1 MSNSYSRKQ
10 YSCSATSAL
19 GSMKNQSSY
28 RLIATKV
35 FQALPTTISSGA
47 IFNTNALAIQE
58 MTTSGFTVISTS
70 SKEATQKAEAT
81 RKAINELRKLSG
93 LTWDQLA
100 KLFNVSRRSLHFWAS
115 GQRLSSFNEE
125 SLNRLLGTI
134 RYIDRGSADI
144 NRGLL
149 MSPGSDGKPL
159 IDLLA
164 MGEYEKIKQILDT
177 GNAPQKTQ
185 LVSLSED
192 TRISHM
198 PPNPADLVDALQE
211 PIHHDVGRTR
221 PARTS
226 RKHRNDSEQ

>member
-1 MSNSYSRKQ
+1 MSSFYSRKQ
-10 YSCSATSAL
+10 YSSSGTSAL
-19 GSMKNQSSY
+19 GSMKHQGSY
-28 RLIATKV
+28 RLISSKV
-35 FQALPTTISSGA
+35 FQALPSTTNSGA
-47 IFNTNALAIQE
+47 IFDTNALAISE
-58 MTTSGFTVISTS
+58 MTTSGFTVLSTS
-70 SKEATQKAEAT
+70 SNYATQTAEAT

-93 LTWDQLA
+93 LTWEQLA

-159 IDLLA
+159 LDLLA
-164 MGEYEKIKQILDT
+164 IGEYEKVKQILGQ
-177 GNAPQKTQ
+177 GNAPQKPR

-192 TRISHM
+192 TRISRM
-198 PPNPADLVDALQE
+198 PPNPADLVDALQD
-211 PIHHDVGRTR
+211 PIHRDVGITR

-226 RKHRNDSEQ
+226 RKRRNDSGQ